1 MLGEG
6 PNEKKMRV
14 GRIAATPTLASPSGG
29 RGGGGG
35 AGGAPSDVR
44 SVKRSWYIAQPAA

>member
-6 PNEKKMRV
+6 PSAKKMRV
-14 GRIAATPTLASPSGG
+14 GPERGHPPASPSGG

-44 SVKRSWYIAQPAA
+44 SVKRSW

>member
-6 PNEKKMRV
+6 PIAKKMRT
-14 GRIAATPTLASPSGG
+14 GRSAVTSGVTPSGG
-29 RGGGGG
+29 SGGGGG

-44 SVKRSWYIAQPAA
+44 SVRRSW